1 MTKESEPVT
10 GPMKNPPHPGR
21 ALKRDFEALGLSIAD
36 AAKALGISRSQLHR
50 VTSGENAIS
59 AELALR
65 LEVVIGSA
73 ADAWLRLQAAY
84 DAAQVRQRAGEIT
97 KGLKPLT
104 MPDTPPQQQ
113 TRRL

>member
-1 MTKESEPVT
+1 MTEESEPVT

-21 ALKRDFEALGLSIAD
+21 GLKGDFEALGLSIAE
-36 AAKALGISRSQLHR
+36 AAQALGISRSQLHR

-65 LEVVIGSA
+65 LEVVIGST

-97 KGLKPLT
+97 KGLKPVTL
-104 MPDTPPQQQ
+104 PDTPPAQQP
-113 TRRL
+113 RLV